1 VTGPDPWA
9 SSPHDPRRP
18 ENARLR
24 ASDAD
29 REVVLGVLGEAYADG
44 RLTREELDERS
55 AQAASSR
62 TLGELPPLLAD
73 LLPAAGSATP
83 VPVGAADLDRAAH
96 ERYAR
101 RLREALWGFVSISAI
116 VWVIWV
122 ITGPDSF
129 PWPAFVSLAAALNAG
144 RLVVQRRDVIA
155 DERRRLEKKARKA
168 HERGLERGQGDDV
181 GHGRGDADGGEPGR
195 D

>member
-1 VTGPDPWA
+1 VSTPDPWA

-18 ENARLR
+18 EHAALR

-29 REVVLGVLGEAYADG
+29 RDVVLRVLGEAYADG
-44 RLTREELDERS
+44 RLNREELDERS
-55 AQAASSR
+55 DQAASAR
-62 TLGELPPLLAD
+62 TLGQLPPLLAD
-73 LLPAAGSATP
+73 LLPTSSTASP
-83 VPVGAADLDRAAH
+83 VPVAAADLDRAAR

-116 VWVIWV
+116 VWVIWL

-129 PWPAFVSLAAALNAG
+129 PWPAFVSLAAALNVG

-168 HERGLERGQGDDV
+168 HEKELEQ
-181 GHGRGDADGGEPGR
+181 GRGADRTDEDGGEPRG

>member
-18 ENARLR
+18 ENAGLR

-29 REVVLGVLGEAYADG
+29 RDVVLGVLGEAYADG

-73 LLPAAGSATP
+73 LLPSATRASAS
-83 VPVGAADLDRAAH
+83 PVGAVDLDRAAH

-116 VWVIWV
+116 VWVIWL
-122 ITGPDSF
+122 ITSGGDGF

-155 DERRRLEKKARKA
+155 DERRRLEKKARRA
-168 HERGLERGQGDDV
+168 HEKELERRDGTGGTDGTDE
-181 GHGRGDADGGEPGR
+181 DGGEPGR
-195 D
+195 A